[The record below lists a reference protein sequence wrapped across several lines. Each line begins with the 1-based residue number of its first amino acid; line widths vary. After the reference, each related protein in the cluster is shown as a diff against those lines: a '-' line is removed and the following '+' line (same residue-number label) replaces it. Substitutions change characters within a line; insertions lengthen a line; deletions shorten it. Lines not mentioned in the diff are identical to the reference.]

1 VTIDW
6 LSRIAAPVVDLGPG
20 AVDLRA
26 YRGDDFAARFNFR
39 YADDRPVVLAGT
51 WRAQIRRRHDDAT
64 PLGTF
69 AVDATEQAVGIVW
82 LRLTAAQTTTL
93 PQRTVWDL
101 EDTAGPGVRTWFSGG
116 LYIGGDVTR

>member
-26 YRGDDFAARFNFR
+26 YRGDDFAVRFNFR
-39 YADDRPVVLAGT
+39 YADDMPVVLDGT
-51 WRAQIRRRHDDAT
+51 WRAQIRRRHDESP
-64 PLGTF
+64 PLDEF
-69 AVDATEQAVGIVW
+69 DVDATEQAAGLVW
-82 LRLTAAQTTTL
+82 LRLTAEQTTAL
-93 PQRTVWDL
+93 PQRAVWDL
-101 EDTAGPGVRTWFSGG
+101 EDIGGPGVRTWFSGV